1 MNLCWRNWPVAW
13 QCFLFILVTCPVP
26 VFQESAVPADDL
38 LDTTRAAYQL
48 MANGCVRCHPELRI
62 ILSHTG
68 GFVPYA
74 NHRMAIAIAGELGP
88 TLDAVLDDFRSF

>member
-1 MNLCWRNWPVAW
+1 
-13 QCFLFILVTCPVP
+13 
-26 VFQESAVPADDL
+26 
-38 LDTTRAAYQL
+38 
-48 MANGCVRCHPELRI
+48 MAHGCVRRHPELRI
-62 ILSHTG
+62 ILAHTG